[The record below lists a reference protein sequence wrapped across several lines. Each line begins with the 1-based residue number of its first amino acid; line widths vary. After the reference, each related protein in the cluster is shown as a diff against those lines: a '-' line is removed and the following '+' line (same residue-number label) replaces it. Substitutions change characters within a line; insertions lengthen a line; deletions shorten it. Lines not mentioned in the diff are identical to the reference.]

1 MKILQT
7 FLACL
12 IFLIAQVALS
22 YAVDIK
28 GEVIPLP
35 GDEGIHYTLADD
47 AEVRVRIYD
56 LQGALIRQL
65 DIGRQ
70 GAGRYLTRQ
79 TAAYWDGRDQSGAS
93 VTSGVYFYTLKAD
106 AFSKTGRIVIRK

>member
-28 GEVIPLP
+28 GEVIPVP
-35 GDEGIHYTLADD
+35 VDQGIHWGRSVDISGTTL
-47 AEVRVRIYD
+47 I
-56 LQGALIRQL
+56 
-65 DIGRQ
+65 
-70 GAGRYLTRQ
+70 AGYGSKFGNFVTMTVSTLWNRK
-79 TAAYWDGRDQSGAS
+79 G
-93 VTSGVYFYTLKAD
+93 TSGKY
-106 AFSKTGRIVIRK
+106 